1 MRNRPGLE
9 DGPRQRCRNFSTMH
23 ADNPHLNDVINDS
36 DGTSHFK
43 LDTIA
48 EKHVRTIDLMQ
59 GGKVL
64 FSISIG
70 SEGVCYQLLDRG
82 RDEGCYTLWE
92 DEV

>member
-9 DGPRQRCRNFSTMH
+9 DGLHKRCRNFSTLH
-23 ADNPHLNDVINDS
+23 ADDPHLNDVINES
-36 DGTSHFK
+36 DGTSQFK
-43 LDTIA
+43 IDTIA
-48 EKHVRTIDLMQ
+48 EKSVRTIDVMQ

-92 DEV
+92 DEA